1 MLEPENL
8 LSCINILVLNY
19 KKSYNNNNNILAI
32 QKFSE
37 MRQNYE
43 ILLKNLFQ
51 TIKSWYWF

>member
-51 TIKSWYWF
+51 SIKS